1 MAAEIKILIDGQ
13 AFALDDDGMAAIAA
27 LRMPRDYR
35 GAEPANAYGD
45 VPVEIAGDTY
55 TLRIG
60 NREWWRAEEVF
71 KKKGVQAIV
80 DHVNAS
86 ERALA
91 EFYLI
96 ALSRHHGKLMTIEK
110 VGELMDWRPAD
121 GQPSLRDALERALTF
136 SRPKQFPADEPD
148 PKAQAALMA
157 ALLAKAATTSHKEST
172 ATT

>member
-1 MAAEIKILIDGQ
+1 MAAEIKILIDGH
-13 AFALDDDGMAAIAA
+13 AFALDDDGLAAIAA
-27 LRMPRDYR
+27 LRTPRDYR
-35 GAEPANAYGD
+35 GVEPANAYGD
-45 VPVEIAGDTY
+45 VPVEIAGETY

-60 NREWWRAEEVF
+60 NREWWRAEELF

-96 ALSRHHGKLMTIEK
+96 ALSRHHKLMTIEK
-110 VGELMDWRPAD
+110 VGELMDWRPEE
-121 GQPSLRDALERALTF
+121 GRPSLRDALERALTF

-157 ALLAKAATTSHKEST
+157 ALLAKAATTSKEST